1 MFSCGNLRIYEHWI
15 SDLRG
20 SIIRIDDISGSNT
33 ASKNTIVTFIT
44 VEMLSVMIGAIQ
56 SVIGANII
64 DHSNVTECTNQ
75 SIYKKLSTQFDVYL
89 IAEICPTE
97 RKTDEV
103 QYNIGFEI
111 PGQIRIKTSSPISK
125 FKVDMLCCHM
135 STLLESHLIE
145 SKVLDQ
151 SY

>member
-20 SIIRIDDISGSNT
+20 SIIRIDDIDSSNT
-33 ASKNTIVTFIT
+33 ASNTIVVFIP
-44 VEMLSVMIGAIQ
+44 VEMMSIMIGAIQ
-56 SVIGANII
+56 SVIDAHIT
-64 DHSNVTECTNQ
+64 DHSNATECVNQ
-75 SIYKKLSTQFDVYL
+75 SVYKKLSTQFDVYL

>member
-20 SIIRIDDISGSNT
+20 SIIRIDDITGSNT

-44 VEMLSVMIGAIQ
+44 VEMLSVMIGAIR
-56 SVIGANII
+56 SVIDSHIA
-64 DHSNVTECTNQ
+64 DHSNATECANQ
-75 SIYKKLSTQFDVYL
+75 SVYKKLSTQFDVYL

-97 RKTDEV
+97 KESDEV
-103 QYNIGFEI
+103 QYIIGFEI
-111 PGQIRIKTSSPISK
+111 PGQMKIGTSSPISK

-145 SKVLDQ
+145 SKILDQ